1 MKTSLSDEV
10 LTRLKEYYHYTERR
24 GDPFKVLISTI
35 LSQRTRDEFTER
47 ASRALFAHY
56 DTVEKMAQADVTEI
70 EVLIKPAG
78 FYRVKAQRIKDVS
91 IQILTTYQGRV
102 PPDKGSLLSLTGVGP
117 KTANCILV
125 YGFGIPA
132 IPVDVHVHRIANRL
146 GLVSTRTPEET
157 ENELMH
163 IYKKEDWIPI
173 NSLLVSFGK
182 KMCKANPLCH
192 QCFLADLCSTA
203 HLRKQTLQ

>member
-10 LTRLKEYYHYTERR
+10 LTRLKEYFHYTERR
-24 GDPFKVLISTI
+24 GEPFRVLISTI
-35 LSQRTRDEFTER
+35 LSQRTRDEFTEK
-47 ASRALFAHY
+47 ATCALFAHY
-56 DTVEKMAQADVTEI
+56 DTAEKIAQANIEEI

-78 FYRVKAQRIKDVS
+78 FYRVKAQRIRDVS
-91 IQILTTYQGRV
+91 IKILTEYQGRV
-102 PPDKGSLLSLTGVGP
+102 PVDKDSLLSLPGVGP

-157 ENELMH
+157 ENDLMN

-173 NSLLVSFGK
+173 NSLLVSLGK
-182 KMCKANPLCH
+182 NICKAIPLCL
-192 QCFLADLCSTA
+192 QCFLVDLCPTA
-203 HLRKQTLQ
+203 HLR